1 MEHSELA
8 LFELEKQ
15 INKEMKEKQASKQI
29 AFYLGSISDKEILQ
43 KIFSRNSVDM
53 VFHAAAYKHVPIV
66 ESNETSGFK
75 NNYIGTK
82 IIYDFCVKQNV
93 KDFVLVSTDKAVRPT
108 NVMGATKRLCELYC
122 LVNSNKNQM
131 NLLIVR
137 FGNVFGSSGSVLNE
151 FKKQVSAGGPILVTD
166 PKIERYFMSK
176 KRLHHF

>member
-1 MEHSELA
+1 
-8 LFELEKQ
+8 
-15 INKEMKEKQASKQI
+15 MKEKQASKQI
-29 AFYLGSISDKEILQ
+29 SFYLGSISDKEILQ

-108 NVMGATKRLCELYC
+108 NVMGATKRLLG
-122 LVNSNKNQM
+122 
-131 NLLIVR
+131 I
-137 FGNVFGSSGSVLNE
+137 
-151 FKKQVSAGGPILVTD
+151 ILFSPAQT
-166 PKIERYFMSK
+166 KTK
-176 KRLHHF
+176 

>member
-29 AFYLGSISDKEILQ
+29 SFYLGSISDKEILQ
-43 KIFSRNSVDM
+43 KYFRNSVDM

-82 IIYDFCVKQNV
+82 
-93 KDFVLVSTDKAVRPT
+93 
-108 NVMGATKRLCELYC
+108 
-122 LVNSNKNQM
+122 
-131 NLLIVR
+131 
-137 FGNVFGSSGSVLNE
+137 
-151 FKKQVSAGGPILVTD
+151 
-166 PKIERYFMSK
+166 
-176 KRLHHF
+176 